1 MLQKLHAFYSIICLG
16 MVWTKMHPIL
26 KCVTLETKTSNI
38 IWLVTQFY
46 EAFIELK
53 MLSIQDHQKQYSHIF
68 ANMRKNYSFFLAILA
83 ICVKKRF
90 LSQINKY
97 AAAKELKAF
106 FAFTESQPTS
116 ATLHYQQTNQHG
128 SMEGRPLHLK
138 EEEDHGHLRRF
149 SWRLQFGHKKT
160 LSGLRSG

>member
-1 MLQKLHAFYSIICLG
+1 MTKILSPNLICKCAQEQRFCRELENTRP
-16 MVWTKMHPIL
+16 TK
-26 KCVTLETKTSNI
+26 ES
-38 IWLVTQFY
+38 
-46 EAFIELK
+46 
-53 MLSIQDHQKQYSHIF
+53 
-68 ANMRKNYSFFLAILA
+68 
-83 ICVKKRF
+83 
-90 LSQINKY
+90 
-97 AAAKELKAF
+97 KAF

-138 EEEDHGHLRRF
+138 EEEDHGYLRRF